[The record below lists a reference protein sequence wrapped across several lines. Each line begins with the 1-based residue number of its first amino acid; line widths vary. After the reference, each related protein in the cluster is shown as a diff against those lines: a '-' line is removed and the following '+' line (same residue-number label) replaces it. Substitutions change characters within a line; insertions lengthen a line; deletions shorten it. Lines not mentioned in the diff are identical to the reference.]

1 MSGLPH
7 TSDILT
13 ELAGADG
20 DRLSVMEILL
30 ALKTRAFALLIVV
43 LGLPNCLPMPPP
55 IPLMCGFLLLA
66 VSIQMIAGLEVPW
79 FPARI
84 ARQSVAR
91 SDIQRAVARSL
102 PVVLR
107 LEHLS
112 RQRLVFFDGKLA
124 SRLVGVVLL
133 ILSVGL
139 ILAAPFVGQIPMGV
153 AICLVGLGLVERDG
167 VIFLVGVVVGL
178 FGLTLSVGFVL
189 TLITGIGHLL
199 G

>member
-1 MSGLPH
+1 
-7 TSDILT
+7 
-13 ELAGADG
+13 
-20 DRLSVMEILL
+20 MEILR

-55 IPLMCGFLLLA
+55 IPLVCGFLLLA

-91 SDIQRAVARSL
+91 NDIKGAVARSL

-107 LEHLS
+107 LERLS
-112 RQRLVFFDGKLA
+112 RQRLIFFDGKLA
-124 SRLVGVVLL
+124 SRMVGVVLL
-133 ILSVGL
+133 ILSLGL

-167 VIFLVGVVVGL
+167 VIFLVGVLVGL